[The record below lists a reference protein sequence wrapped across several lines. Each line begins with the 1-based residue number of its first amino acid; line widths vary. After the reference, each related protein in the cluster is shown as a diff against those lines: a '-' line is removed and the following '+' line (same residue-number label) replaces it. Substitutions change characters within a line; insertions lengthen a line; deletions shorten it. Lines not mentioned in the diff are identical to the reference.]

1 MHRVNAL
8 PLGRAFLY
16 ISMEKSSCGSQLY
29 IYKIWMLLVDK
40 DIKKKAY
47 VQRLV
52 LVWSLLQ
59 K

>member
-8 PLGRAFLY
+8 PLGRAFLH
-16 ISMEKSSCGSQLY
+16 ISMEKSSCGSQL
-29 IYKIWMLLVDK
+29 YKIWMLLVDK